1 MHHAIV
7 KTPMLWTYSTSFAG
21 QIASWCFYA
30 YLQAGIYNSG
40 DYILITKLI
49 KVTAYTE
56 AQYLHILY
64 FYCLNF
70 AYAYNNLL
78 FVYKFVSNTLCS
90 ILTQ

>member
-1 MHHAIV
+1 MHHGIV
-7 KTPMLWTYSTSFAG
+7 KTPLLWTYRTSFAG
-21 QIASWCFYA
+21 QIAPRCFYV

-64 FYCLNF
+64 FYCLSF

-78 FVYKFVSNTLCS
+78 SLYIFVSNTLCN